1 MNLFKTSI
9 LTSCLLFA
17 FKTYSQDVRQYN
29 NKSSFWSELNFIGN
43 ISKKFAYQLDFQY
56 RFQSQQQS
64 YQSNA
69 NLNNIFLNPYQTVF
83 RPWIHYYPNKDRKI
97 RLSISPIGFWGTFG
111 LAGSNGT
118 TKAAGEAANDNL
130 LEYPEIRS
138 TYQLTTYDKIG
149 RVAITY
155 RFRYELRWVGNGQP
169 STPVYNKSGFDFFHG
184 MPMVNATF
192 KERLRIFFR
201 TDVPF
206 KGTTIDAKELY
217 FAWQNELW
225 IGLGKKTANSNFL
238 DQNRAYAAIGYKLPQ
253 EIRIEI
259 GYLNQIVPQSIYTA
273 NGKNIRNMD
282 CNNALQIYVFFDNFN
297 RFFKKK
303 SKDVSKDTV
312 PEETVK

>member
-1 MNLFKTSI
+1 MRINKLLKSAIITFSI
-9 LTSCLLFA
+9 FTTFNIN
-17 FKTYSQDVRQYN
+17 SQDIRQYN
-29 NKSSFWSELNFIGN
+29 NKNSFWSELNFMGK
-43 ISKKFAYQLDFQY
+43 ISKRFSYQLDFQY

-64 YQSNA
+64 NQPKA

-83 RPWIHYYPNKDRKI
+83 RPWFHYWPTDDRKL

-118 TKAAGEAANDNL
+118 TKGPGELSNDKL

-138 TYQLTTYDKIG
+138 CYQLTTYDKIG

-169 STPVYNKSGFDFFHG
+169 STPVYNKSGYDFFHG
-184 MPMVNATF
+184 LGMQNCTF
-192 KERLRIFFR
+192 KQRLRIFFR
-201 TDVPF
+201 TDIPF
-206 KGTTIDAKELY
+206 KGTTIDAKEFY

-225 IGLGKKTANSNFL
+225 VGLGNKTGNSNFL

-253 EIRIEI
+253 DIRIEI
-259 GYLNQIVPQSIYTA
+259 GYLNQVVPQGISTI
-273 NGKNIRNMD
+273 NGHSVRNMD
-282 CNNALQIYVFFDNFN
+282 FNNVLQIYVFFDNFN

-303 SKDVSKDTV
+303 STTEIPAENTK
-312 PEETVK
+312 